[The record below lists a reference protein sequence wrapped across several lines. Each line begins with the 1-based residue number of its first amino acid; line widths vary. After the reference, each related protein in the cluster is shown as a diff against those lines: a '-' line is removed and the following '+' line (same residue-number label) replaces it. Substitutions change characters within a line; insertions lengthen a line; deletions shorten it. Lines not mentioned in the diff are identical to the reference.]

1 MDRAEAEAKLAEIA
15 ARREQ
20 AQEKVSENAQRL
32 AALEEQ
38 RVELEGQ
45 TALARRAITDY
56 EQYLERLHGELAA
69 IEVEEAHSALDEAV
83 RARDQLAELTAE
95 AARNLRSAHDALQAQ
110 RRAVEEARRDLLA
123 LDRSAPAVV
132 PPEEPAYEDAWRDL
146 APLVKDELDVRLESE
161 IVAAAAKSG
170 NVHEIERL
178 PEHLQVLARE
188 RRRELIRSRT
198 RQKQQ

>member
-1 MDRAEAEAKLAEIA
+1 VDRAEAEAKLTEIA
-15 ARREQ
+15 ARRAQ
-20 AQEKVSENAQRL
+20 AQEKVTENDRRL

-38 RVELEGQ
+38 RLELEGQ

-56 EQYLERLHGELAA
+56 EQYLDRLQEELVA
-69 IEVEEAHSALDEAV
+69 IEIDEAHSVLAAAV
-83 RARDQLAELTAE
+83 AARDRAAKDAAD
-95 AARNLRSAHDALQAQ
+95 AARNLRAAHDGLQANRQ
-110 RRAVEEARRDLLA
+110 AVEDARRRLLS
-123 LDRSAPAVV
+123 LDRSSKTVV
-132 PPEEPAYEDAWRDL
+132 PPEEPTYEAAWREL
-146 APLVKDELDVRLESE
+146 APVVENELDVRLESE

-170 NVHEIERL
+170 NIHEIERL

>member
-20 AQEKVSENAQRL
+20 AQEKVSENDRRL
-32 AALEEQ
+32 ALLEEQ

-56 EQYLERLHGELAA
+56 EQYLERLHEELVS
-69 IEVEEAHSALDEAV
+69 IEIEEAHSALGAAV
-83 RARDQLAELTAE
+83 AARDRAAQE
-95 AARNLRSAHDALQAQ
+95 AADAALRLRSAHQGLQAERQ
-110 RRAVEEARRDLLA
+110 AVEEARRSLLA
-123 LDRSAPAVV
+123 LDRTAQAAV
-132 PPEEPAYEDAWRDL
+132 PPEEPAYADAWRDL
-146 APLVKDELDVRLESE
+146 APLLEEELDVRLESE

-188 RRRELIRSRT
+188 RRRELIRSRA
-198 RQKQQ
+198 RQNQR

>member
-1 MDRAEAEAKLAEIA
+1 VDRAEAEAKLAEIA

-20 AQEKVSENAQRL
+20 AREKVTENDRRL

-38 RVELEGQ
+38 RLELEGQ

-56 EQYLERLHGELAA
+56 EQYLDRLQEELVA
-69 IEVEEAHSALDEAV
+69 IEIDEAHSVLAAAV
-83 RARDQLAELTAE
+83 AARDRAAKDAAD
-95 AARNLRSAHDALQAQ
+95 AARNLRAAHDGLQANRQ
-110 RRAVEEARRDLLA
+110 TVEEARRRLLS
-123 LDRSAPAVV
+123 LDRSSKTVV
-132 PPEEPAYEDAWRDL
+132 PPEEPTYEAAWREL
-146 APLVKDELDVRLESE
+146 APVVENELDVRLETE

-170 NVHEIERL
+170 NIHEIERL

-188 RRRELIRSRT
+188 RRRELIRSRA